1 MIAAVEKAGAAI
13 TGTFTGSEA
22 TELGIAAIEDCGA
35 ATLTTDPSI
44 VPSEDRVAA
53 VDEAEAATVPG
64 PIAAEATGSTDC
76 DTGLTTN

>member
-53 VDEAEAATVPG
+53 VEEAEAATLPG
-64 PIAAEATGSTDC
+64 PITAEATVGMDC
-76 DTGLTTN
+76 GTGLIPN